1 MMQQSEQINWLFLQ
15 GCHCH
20 LGNILYIVCKVF
32 LRGFKVYFYLKIK
45 YIMCNLADVTHS
57 TADSKRSATDI
68 MQVAA
73 DILPKT
79 HFGLFKGE
87 KYTFLVSAQKEVTST
102 LRGAQTQK

>member
-1 MMQQSEQINWLFLQ
+1 
-15 GCHCH
+15 
-20 LGNILYIVCKVF
+20 
-32 LRGFKVYFYLKIK
+32 
-45 YIMCNLADVTHS
+45 MCNLADVTHS

-87 KYTFLVSAQKEVTST
+87 KLFFNKCSKGSNKHFLWG
-102 LRGAQTQK
+102 LRPKSNHDYFLSLP

>member
-1 MMQQSEQINWLFLQ
+1 
-15 GCHCH
+15 
-20 LGNILYIVCKVF
+20 
-32 LRGFKVYFYLKIK
+32 
-45 YIMCNLADVTHS
+45 MCNLADVTHS

-87 KYTFLVSAQKEVTST
+87 KT
-102 LRGAQTQK
+102 LF